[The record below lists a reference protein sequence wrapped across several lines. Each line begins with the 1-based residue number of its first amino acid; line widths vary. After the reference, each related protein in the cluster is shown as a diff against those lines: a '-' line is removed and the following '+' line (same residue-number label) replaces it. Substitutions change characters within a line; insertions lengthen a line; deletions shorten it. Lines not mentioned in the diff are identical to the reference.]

1 MPGRYDKTYD
11 LDIKGAFGQKEPPA
25 PTRKQDPWAK
35 MLELAGMAAPAVG
48 TGAGA
53 LIGGAIGSAAG
64 GIGAVPGAAIGSAVG
79 NAAGQGLGALAT
91 GGAQE
96 LNRDNDEEYEG
107 ELRAQEERRARQQ
120 AALGLLGGM

>member
-1 MPGRYDKTYD
+1 MPGRYDKSYD

-48 TGAGA
+48 TGIGMAVGGPVGA
-53 LIGGAIGSAAG
+53 AVGG
-64 GIGAVPGAAIGSAVG
+64 GIGAGVG
-79 NAAGQGLGALAT
+79 GLANM
-91 GGAQE
+91 GAQE
-96 LNRDNDEEYEG
+96 LQRDNDEEYEG